1 MTRVFVTGLG
11 AVSPI
16 GNDVPTF
23 WKNLTDGVSGA
34 GQITAF
40 DASDFPVR
48 IGCEVKDFDP
58 SLWMDRKMAKVFTG
72 GQPAGVSRCW
82 LDHRR
87 KQP

>member
-23 WKNLTDGVSGA
+23 WKNLNDGVSGA

-40 DASDFPVR
+40 DASDFLSGPHWLR
-48 IGCEVKDFDP
+48 
-58 SLWMDRKMAKVFTG
+58 
-72 GQPAGVSRCW
+72 GQRF
-82 LDHRR
+82 
-87 KQP
+87 